1 MIEQQ
6 FLNDVA
12 RYADSRVAKVV
23 LNGSYEIT
31 QFEVKQVTD
40 NTLALNY
47 IIPAAE
53 VSLVTL
59 IELQD
64 ATGNVITSNN
74 VHVPLNADTLM
85 LQNITVTEVTS

>member
-1 MIEQQ
+1 MITQQ

-12 RYADSRVAKVV
+12 GYVDSRVAKVV

-31 QFEVKQVTD
+31 QFEIKQVTD
-40 NTLALNY
+40 NTLAIKY

-64 ATGNVITSNN
+64 AAGNVIATNN
-74 VHVPLNADTLM
+74 VNVPITSDTLM
-85 LQNITVTEVTS
+85 LQTISVEEVTS

>member
-1 MIEQQ
+1 MITQQ

-12 RYADSRVAKVV
+12 GYVDSRVAKVV

-31 QFEVKQVTD
+31 QFEIKQVTD
-40 NTLALNY
+40 NTLAIKY

-64 ATGNVITSNN
+64 AAGNVITTNN
-74 VHVPLNADTLM
+74 VNVPITSDTLM
-85 LQNITVTEVTS
+85 LQTISVEEVTS

>member
-1 MIEQQ
+1 MIAQQ
-6 FLNDVA
+6 FLHDVA
-12 RYADSRVAKVV
+12 EYVDSRVAKVM

-40 NTLALNY
+40 NILALNY

-64 ATGNVITSNN
+64 AAGNVITTNN
-74 VHVPLNADTLM
+74 VNVPISSDTLM
-85 LQNITVTEVTS
+85 LQTITVREDS

>member
-1 MIEQQ
+1 MIAES
-6 FLNDVA
+6 FLRDVA
-12 RYADSRVAKVV
+12 EYVNSRVAKVV

-40 NTLALNY
+40 NTLAIKY

-64 ATGNVITSNN
+64 AAGNVITTNN
-74 VHVPLNADTLM
+74 VNVPITSDTLM
-85 LQNITVTEVTS
+85 LQTISVEEVTS

>member
-1 MIEQQ
+1 MIAAQ

-12 RYADSRVAKVV
+12 AYVDSRVAKVV

-40 NTLALNY
+40 STLALNY

-53 VSLVTL
+53 VSHVEL
-59 IELQD
+59 IELKD
-64 ATGNVITSNN
+64 GDGNLITSNS
-74 VHVPLNADTLM
+74 VDVPISSDTLM
-85 LQNITVTEVTS
+85 LQTISVEEVTN

>member
-1 MIEQQ
+1 MIAQQ

-12 RYADSRVAKVV
+12 GYVDSRVAKVV

-74 VHVPLNADTLM
+74 VHVPITADTLM

>member
-1 MIEQQ
+1 MIAET
-6 FLNDVA
+6 FLHDVA
-12 RYADSRVAKVV
+12 RYVASRVAKVV

-31 QFEVKQVTD
+31 QFEVKAVTE

-47 IIPAAE
+47 IIPVAE
-53 VSLVTL
+53 VTLVTS

-74 VHVPLNADTLM
+74 VHVPITADTLM
-85 LQNITVTEVTS
+85 LQNITVTEVTD